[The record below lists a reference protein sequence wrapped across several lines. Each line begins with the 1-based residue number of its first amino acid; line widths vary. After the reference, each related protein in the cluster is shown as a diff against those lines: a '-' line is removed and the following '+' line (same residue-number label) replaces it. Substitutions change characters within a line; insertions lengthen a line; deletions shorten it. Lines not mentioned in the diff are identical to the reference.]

1 MTKEQFQQMLAH
13 LRAIAGAGHSLAD
26 LSLMDKMLLIVLQR
40 EMPSE
45 VRAEWYAA
53 LQENPAYG
61 AILEKRCHMEP
72 ERLAKEMGISLPE
85 LYFLEREMYNL
96 YYPISRKYRKEK

>member
-61 AILEKRCHMEP
+61 TILEKRCHMEP
-72 ERLAKEMGISLPE
+72 EQLAKEMGISLPE